1 MHSDTKVQAV
11 YLYPVRRTEQGW
23 QAIPDVDRVRAFNKL
38 LIPLSKK

>member
-11 YLYPVRRTEQGW
+11 DLYPVRRTEQGW
-23 QAIPDVDRVRAFNKL
+23 QAIADVDRVRTFYKL